1 MSRTRTFFIVLLS
14 ALVLTAA
21 WFTPATTRA
30 RTEVQA
36 GFERALT
43 VFAAARALGAVVS
56 AAQGTQVA
64 LQPAGVGVNLA
75 PGQALQPLD
84 HLIDQFAD
92 VMLVAS
98 VSFGIQRLLLEL
110 GSHWMVSAAL
120 SIAVLA
126 AAMLRWRKKPEA
138 LRWLQPLIVVLLV
151 ARFAVPVSALGSEAI
166 YRVFMADE
174 YRKELAVLNASPD
187 KVSEVKGADAAGDEN
202 ILQRWKPKL
211 PDLKGS
217 YATILAAASE
227 WPRTMVKLIAL
238 FVLQTIVLPLVFLWL
253 VVRTGQ
259 IALRTPRRT
268 NEVVRV
274 AEFG

>member
-1 MSRTRTFFIVLLS
+1 MNRTRTFFVVFLS
-14 ALVLTAA
+14 GLILTAA
-21 WFTPATTRA
+21 WFAPATTLA
-30 RTEVQA
+30 RIEVQA

-56 AAQGTQVA
+56 VAQGTQVA
-64 LQPAGVGVNLA
+64 LQPAGVGVHMA
-75 PGQALQPLD
+75 PGQVLQPLD
-84 HLIDQFAD
+84 QLIDQFAD

-120 SIAVLA
+120 SIAVLT
-126 AAMLRWRKKPEA
+126 AAMLRLRNELEA
-138 LRWLQPLIVVLLV
+138 LRWLQPLLVVLLV

-166 YRVFMADE
+166 YRAFMADE
-174 YRKELAVLNASPD
+174 YHKELAVLSASPD
-187 KVSEVKGADAAGDEN
+187 KVSEAKATDAAVDEN
-202 ILQRWKPKL
+202 ILQRWKLKL

-217 YATILAAASE
+217 YAAILAAASE
-227 WPRTMVKLIAL
+227 WPRTMIKLIAL
-238 FVLQTIVLPLVFLWL
+238 FVLQTVVLPLAFLWL

-259 IALRTPRRT
+259 VAFRAPSRR
-268 NEVVRV
+268 NEVVKV